1 MPTSKVFL
9 SSILGLSIDMR
20 WLNQS
25 QLNMQAK
32 IMRWGQVIF
41 IPIDNIKIMLLFWS
55 AALSYWISP
64 WGMERVEVRSTV
76 QTVGGRLGVN
86 KLSLFLERKSL
97 IYHPP
102 SQKGQASAL
111 VSGSLRWLETGS
123 CPLVS
128 YHSRYCWGLPCLMS
142 FGSIWGSYMLHAQ
155 IARLVWFRQAKD
167 CAPPLCRSFV
177 PGQISHHT
185 I

>member
-1 MPTSKVFL
+1 MWVRIFLGNYSVLWLFLLMPTSKVFL

-102 SQKGQASAL
+102 SLKRANISTGVRVTQVTGNWVMSSCLISQQVL
-111 VSGSLRWLETGS
+111 LGPSLSDLFWLSLGK
-123 CPLVS
+123 
-128 YHSRYCWGLPCLMS
+128 
-142 FGSIWGSYMLHAQ
+142 LHAACSDSQ
-155 IARLVWFRQAKD
+155 VSLV
-167 CAPPLCRSFV
+167 
-177 PGQISHHT
+177 
-185 I
+185 